1 MSTLEGI
8 NGAVQLPEFLTVEQ
22 FAKLLQ
28 VSNRT
33 GLAPLRKR
41 PGKSRSRSRSAAGS
55 AWRMGEDVKNWI
67 DRGLPF

>member
-28 VSNRT
+28 VSKRT
-33 GLAPLRKR
+33 VWRLQ
-41 PGKSRSRSRSAAGS
+41 SAGQVPQPIQIGGGVR
-55 AWRMGEDVKNWI
+55 WRMEDVKNWI
-67 DRGLPF
+67 DRGCPSE